1 VTTRA
6 ALLLVLVVVAAVA
19 GCGGRDAGAVDP
31 AASVVAIRAAG
42 CRLTANLAVGIV
54 IGDGLVATVAHA
66 VAGESRIDV
75 STPDGRELSASVAAL
90 DTALDAAVLQVGG
103 LDLAPLDRRAH
114 EADETV
120 TLWTHGDGAARPSPV
135 EVRRRVTIRT
145 SDIYREGEHLR
156 PGFELRADVEP
167 GDSGGG
173 LIAADGDLLGM
184 VWASSRERD
193 DRAWALPIEALD
205 PLVAAARAGEPPP
218 AARCAR

>member
-1 VTTRA
+1 
-6 ALLLVLVVVAAVA
+6 
-19 GCGGRDAGAVDP
+19 
-31 AASVVAIRAAG
+31 
-42 CRLTANLAVGIV
+42 
-54 IGDGLVATVAHA
+54 
-66 VAGESRIDV
+66 
-75 STPDGRELSASVAAL
+75 
-90 DTALDAAVLQVGG
+90 
-103 LDLAPLDRRAH
+103 
-114 EADETV
+114 
-120 TLWTHGDGAARPSPV
+120 
-135 EVRRRVTIRT
+135 VTIRT

>member
-6 ALLLVLVVVAAVA
+6 ALVLVAAIAAALA
-19 GCGGRDAGAVDP
+19 GCGGRDGRAVDP
-31 AASVVAIRAAG
+31 AASVVAVRAAG
-42 CRLTANLAVGIV
+42 CRLTPNLAVGV
-54 IGDGLVATVAHA
+54 VVGNGLVATVAHA
-66 VAGESRIDV
+66 VAGESQINV

-103 LDLAPLDRRAH
+103 LDLTPLDRRAH

-120 TLWTHGDGAARPSPV
+120 TLWTLGDGAARPSPV

-156 PGFELRADVEP
+156 PGFELHADVEA

-173 LIAADGDLLGM
+173 LVAADGDLLGI
-184 VWASSRERD
+184 VWASSRERE

-205 PLVAAARAGEPPP
+205 PLIAAARAGEPPP